1 MKALLDTHTFLWW
14 VDADRALSLA
24 VREVLASKTNEI
36 YFSTV
41 ASWEIAIKVSLGRLV
56 LAGEIEDHIVDQ
68 IQINE
73 FRLLPINLSHTCR
86 VSALP
91 FHHRDPFDRL
101 LIAQAQ
107 VEDLIILTRDPQFLH
122 YDVQTLW

>member
-1 MKALLDTHTFLWW
+1 VRALLDTHTFLWW
-14 VDADRALSLA
+14 VDADPLLSPA

-36 YFSTV
+36 YFSAV

-56 LAGEIEDHIVDQ
+56 LAGEIEGHIADQ

-73 FRLLPINLSHTCR
+73 FRLLPIILSHTCR
-86 VSALP
+86 VSSLP
-91 FHHRDPFDRL
+91 FRHRDPFDRL

-107 VEDLIILTRDPQFLH
+107 LEDLVILTRDPKFRY